1 MTAAGV
7 RPMTVTEKIL
17 ARAAG
22 LSEVAPGDLI
32 MADVDLAMGN
42 DVTAPV
48 AIARFRELGIE
59 NVWDPA
65 KVALVPSHFVPAKD
79 IASAKLGMTMREFA
93 RQQGIEHYFELGRGG
108 IEHILLPEQA
118 LALPGMVIIGADSH
132 SCTYGA
138 IGAFSTGVGSTD
150 LAAVLATGRIW
161 LRVPESVRFV
171 HEGVPG
177 PWVVGK
183 DVILSVIA
191 LVGDDG
197 CSYQAMEHTGP
208 ALAHLSMDSRFT
220 LANMAIEAGAKSGIV
235 APDEV
240 TLAYVRERQR
250 LAGRE
255 REFDVFA
262 SDPDARYAAEHVVDV
277 GALEPQVS
285 LPSLPSRAEPVSQ
298 ADRVAV
304 DQVFIGSCTN
314 AKLEDLRMAAHILR
328 GRRADPRVRLM
339 VIPATQEIWRQ
350 ANREGLLEVFA
361 QAGATVSTP
370 TCGACLGGHMGVLGP
385 GEVCVSTSNRNYV
398 GRMGHREARV
408 YLVNPAVAAATAVMG
423 RLAHPDEIGVEP
435 PEESVI
441 TGVGASYGEPVGVG
455 APGDPP

>member
-1 MTAAGV
+1 MTAV
-7 RPMTVTEKIL
+7 HPMTITEKIL

-59 NVWDPA
+59 HVWDPS

-93 RQQGIEHYFELGRGG
+93 RQQEIEHYFELGRGG

-171 HEGVPG
+171 YEGVPG

-191 LVGDDG
+191 RVGDDG

-208 ALAHLSMDSRFT
+208 ALGHLSMDSRFT

-250 LAGRE
+250 VAGRE
-255 REFDVFA
+255 GTFDVFA
-262 SDPDARYAAEHVVDV
+262 SDRDAGYVAEHVVDV

-285 LPSLPSRAEPVSQ
+285 LPSLPSMAEPVSS
-298 ADRVAV
+298 AERVAV

-350 ANREGLLEVFA
+350 ASREGLLDVFA
-361 QAGATVSTP
+361 AAGATVSTP

-398 GRMGHREARV
+398 GRMGHREAKV

-435 PEESVI
+435 PAGFVI
-441 TGVGASYGEPVGVG
+441 TGVGASYGEPVGAGVDGG
-455 APGDPP
+455 A